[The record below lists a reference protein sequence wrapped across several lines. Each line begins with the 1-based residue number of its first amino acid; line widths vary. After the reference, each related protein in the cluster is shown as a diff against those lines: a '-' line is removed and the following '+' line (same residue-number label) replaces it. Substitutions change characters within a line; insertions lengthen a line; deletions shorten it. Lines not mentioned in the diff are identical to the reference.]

1 MSEKVLFVDD
11 EPQVLDGYRRL
22 LGRKHRMECAS
33 GGEEALERI
42 SAEGPFA
49 VVVSDMNMPGMN
61 GVELLTKVR
70 AVAPDTVRMM
80 FTGSDKNTAVEAVN
94 QGQVFRFLTKP
105 CPAEVLDAALEA
117 GFSQYRQTIAER
129 TLLSS
134 TLTGTIKLL
143 ADVLAAARP
152 VAFGRTERVRVLVRR
167 LAKQAAPNLMWRAE
181 LAALLSQI
189 GCIGLSEEVLTK
201 AYAGKQIVARD
212 SDLFREHPQVG
223 RNLLKTVPRLEVVAD
238 IVLMQEKHFDGGGF
252 PADDI
257 AGEDIP
263 IEARILKV
271 ALDLDSLTLAGAKLP
286 DAIAEMNTRAGRY
299 DQRVLEFAAQ
309 WAKADEAQSLPA

>member
-11 EPQVLDGYRRL
+11 EPQVLDGYRRQ
-22 LGRKHRMECAS
+22 LGRKYRMECAS

-42 SAEGPFA
+42 SADGPFA
-49 VVVSDMNMPGMN
+49 VVISDMNMPGMN
-61 GVELLTKVR
+61 GIQLLSKVR
-70 AVAPDTVRMM
+70 VVAPDTVRMM
-80 FTGSDKNTAVEAVN
+80 FTGTDQSTAIEAIN
-94 QGQVFRFLTKP
+94 QGEILRYLTKP
-105 CPAEVLDAALEA
+105 CTTEVLDAALEA
-117 GFSQYRQTIAER
+117 GLAQFRQTIAER
-129 TLLSS
+129 NLLSS

-143 ADVLAAARP
+143 TEVLAAARP
-152 VAFGRTERVRVLVRR
+152 VAFGRTERVRLLVRR
-167 LAKQAAPNLMWRAE
+167 LAKKAAPTLMWRAE

-212 SDLFREHPQVG
+212 AELFREHPQVG
-223 RNLLKTVPRLEVVAD
+223 RNLLKTVPRLEAIAD
-238 IVLMQEKHFDGGGF
+238 IVFQQEKHFDGGGF
-252 PADDI
+252 PADNI

-299 DQRVLEFAAQ
+299 DQAVMEIVTQMTKGDDAQ
-309 WAKADEAQSLPA
+309 GLSA

>member
-11 EPQVLDGYRRL
+11 EPQVLDGYRRQ
-22 LGRKHRMECAS
+22 LGRKYRMECAS

-42 SAEGPFA
+42 STDGPFA

-61 GVELLTKVR
+61 GIQFLSKVR

-80 FTGSDKNTAVEAVN
+80 FTGTDQSTAVEAIN
-94 QGQVFRFLTKP
+94 KGEILRYLTKP
-105 CPAEVLDAALEA
+105 CTTEVLDSALEA
-117 GFSQYRQTIAER
+117 GLAQYRQTIAER
-129 TLLSS
+129 NLLSS
-134 TLTGTIKLL
+134 TLIGTVKLL
-143 ADVLAAARP
+143 SEVLAAARP

-167 LAKQAAPNLMWRAE
+167 LAKKAAPTLMWRAE

-212 SDLFREHPQVG
+212 AELFREHPQVG
-223 RNLLKTVPRLEVVAD
+223 RNLLKAVPRLEAVAD
-238 IVLMQEKHFDGGGF
+238 IVLQQEKHFDGGGF
-252 PADDI
+252 PADNV
-257 AGEDIP
+257 AGEEIP

-271 ALDLDSLTLAGAKLP
+271 ALDLDSLTFAGAKLP

-299 DQRVLEFAAQ
+299 DQAVLEIATQLTKGDDTQGLSA
-309 WAKADEAQSLPA
+309 